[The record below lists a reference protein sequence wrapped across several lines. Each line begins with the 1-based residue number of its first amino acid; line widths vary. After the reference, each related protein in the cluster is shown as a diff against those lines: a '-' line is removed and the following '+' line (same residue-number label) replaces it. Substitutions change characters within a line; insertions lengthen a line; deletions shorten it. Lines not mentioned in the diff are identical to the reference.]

1 MELKTILLIEDN
13 QDDIA
18 LTLRAFKKNEL
29 KNEIIV
35 LNDGEMAI
43 NYINCA
49 GEFANRDAEKKH
61 SLILLDLKLPKID
74 GIEILKSIRS
84 NSQMKFIPV
93 VVLTSSLEEK
103 DIERGYSNGA
113 NSYIRKPIDFNK
125 FQEVVQSLTNYW
137 LMLNEIP
144 K

>member
-18 LTLRAFKKNEL
+18 LTLRAFKKSEL
-29 KNEIIV
+29 RNEIVI
-35 LNDGEMAI
+35 LNDGEKAI
-43 NYINCA
+43 NYIECL
-49 GEFANRDAEKKH
+49 GEFANRDVEKKH
-61 SLILLDLKLPKID
+61 SLILLDLKLPKVD
-74 GIEILKSIRS
+74 GIEILKTIRS
-84 NSQMKFIPV
+84 NQQMKFLPV

-103 DIERGYSNGA
+103 DIERGYTYGA

-125 FQEVVQSLTNYW
+125 FQEVVQSLSNYW
-137 LMLNEIP
+137 LRLNELP